1 MEKTQYGASEPK
13 QDEEGSQNED
23 MPGVGIQSTHRARRI
38 LHRRVVQGGELEPK
52 WDEEGVHM

>member
-1 MEKTQYGASEPK
+1 MGHQ
-13 QDEEGSQNED
+13 SQSRMRRAARMKK

-38 LHRRVVQGGELEPK
+38 LHGRVVQGGELESK